1 MEAKQ
6 VEHSAATHGYPQGGS
21 VTISEWN
28 NKWRESIRITEDE
41 IHEYRNQGLTSDDQE
56 IWFRENM
63 VEHMQLKLIGG

>member
-1 MEAKQ
+1 
-6 VEHSAATHGYPQGGS
+6 

-63 VEHMQLKLIGG
+63 VEHMRLKLIGG